1 MSRSYKLHKTDHPR
15 LKAYVPD
22 KKQGQE
28 KFEPTLSK
36 YGKFSTPDDK
46 LEARNANRSL
56 KKSLRQEFKSDLKK
70 YL

>member
-1 MSRSYKLHKTDHPR
+1 M
-15 LKAYVPD
+15 KAYVPD

-36 YGKFSTPDDK
+36 YGKFATPDDK

-56 KKSLRQEFKSDLKK
+56 KKSLRQESKSELKK

>member
-1 MSRSYKLHKTDHPR
+1 

-36 YGKFSTPDDK
+36 YGKFATPDDK

-56 KKSLRQEFKSDLKK
+56 KKSLRQESKSELKK